1 MQMGKVLSITI
12 GRIKSAALNKIWKLK
27 HTQKYYGEIQSW
39 NITMKWTL
47 IITHLN
53 SNNHNFTSA
62 VKTVPKLHDFATLN
76 APGRYATIVIVHILL
91 FLIYLSRHLLYWLFK
106 RLCFATTSAWLKS
119 VKFIV

>member
-12 GRIKSAALNKIWKLK
+12 GKIKSAALNKIWKLK

-62 VKTVPKLHDFATLN
+62 V
-76 APGRYATIVIVHILL
+76 
-91 FLIYLSRHLLYWLFK
+91 
-106 RLCFATTSAWLKS
+106 
-119 VKFIV
+119 